1 MKKIVTVTEVEGEGL
16 AALLGKRV
24 MLFCMNYIYT
34 GTLTGVNQTCVLLED
49 PSLVYE
55 TGAFD
60 KTSFGD
66 AQKLPFQIYVQ
77 TGAIESFGETNKK

>member
-1 MKKIVTVTEVEGEGL
+1 MKKIVTVTEVDGEGL
-16 AALLGKRV
+16 VALMGKKV

-49 PSLVYE
+49 AAIVYE

-60 KTSFGD
+60 SKSFKD
-66 AQKLPFQIYVQ
+66 AQRLPHSLYVQ
-77 TGAIESFGETNKK
+77 TGAIESFCETDKK